1 MRSGCSKICV
11 PQLFVCAMSALLAG
25 CVPWQFSGYRPN
37 GSGALESGYCVA
49 GIRDRMRFNA
59 LRGVDILVYAAK
71 DNQNQTILLE
81 VSLVVPD
88 GVTARFL
95 SSDLVL
101 RSPEWPQSRALSIYR
116 ITGGMARVHEPS
128 AVLPGSANAST
139 GTFTLW
145 FMRGEV
151 GTLWQTGLP
160 LVRSFTVSLPP
171 MTIDG
176 RQFDLEEVAFRSYR
190 EWGMFT
196 CAQ

>member
-1 MRSGCSKICV
+1 V
-11 PQLFVCAMSALLAG
+11 LAVSALVGG
-25 CVPWQFSGYRPN
+25 CVPWKLSGYRPT

-49 GIRDRMRFNA
+49 GIKDRMRFSA
-59 LRGVDILVYAAK
+59 PRGVNILLHAAQ
-71 DNQNQTILLE
+71 DTQNQTILLE

-101 RSPEWPQSRALSIYR
+101 RSPEWTQSRALAIHR
-116 ITGGMARVHEPS
+116 ITGGVARVHEPS
-128 AVLPGSANAST
+128 AMLSGSANAST

-160 LVRSFTVSLPP
+160 MARGFTVSLPP
-171 MTIDG
+171 LSIDG
-176 RQFDLEEVAFRSYR
+176 HQFDMEEVAFESYR